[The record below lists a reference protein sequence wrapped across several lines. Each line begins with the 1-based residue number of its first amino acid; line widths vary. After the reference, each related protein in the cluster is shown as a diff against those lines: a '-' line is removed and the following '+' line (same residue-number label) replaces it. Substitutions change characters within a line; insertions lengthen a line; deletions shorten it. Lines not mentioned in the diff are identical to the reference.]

1 MAGLEEQLNAILSN
15 PDSMAQ
21 VMELAQKLSGGE
33 KDGASDAASTAAAPG
48 GIDPQIL
55 GKLAPLLQAY
65 QSGNSQSMQ
74 LLLALRPFLKPEK
87 QAKVERAVQ
96 LSRMIRVGKQFLL
109 DRGNL
114 NV

>member
-1 MAGLEEQLNAILSN
+1 
-15 PDSMAQ
+15 MAQ

-33 KDGASDAASTAAAPG
+33 KDGASDTASAAAPG